1 MLPARNVSAMHAVRI
16 MIAYL
21 AAVTMLHGCVA
32 INFERGPETPV
43 AAARQ
48 LAQSTQVTVEGVVTV
63 ASGTFDDGFAV
74 QDGSGGIYVI
84 RTIGTPVKPGQRARV
99 SGKLV
104 APGQQ
109 VAIEPATIE
118 FLGPG
123 SVPAPPEVKTGAV
136 GPATEGRLIAVRGRV
151 AGEVIDDPPW
161 GCKAYVDDGS
171 GLLLVFIATATRID
185 VNVLRAGQP
194 LRVIGLSGRYEQ
206 HTELLPRAQSDITM
220 LQN

>member
-1 MLPARNVSAMHAVRI
+1 MHFMPSLVRGILHVCLLVVLPT
-16 MIAYL
+16 MIGCT
-21 AAVTMLHGCVA
+21 AVTVGRRADM
-32 INFERGPETPV
+32 PV

-48 LAQSTQVTVEGVVTV
+48 LAQSIQVTVEGIVTV

-74 QDGSGGIYVI
+74 QDGSGGIYVT
-84 RTIGTPVKPGQRARV
+84 RTIGTPAKPGQRARV
-99 SGKLV
+99 SGKRV
-104 APGQQ
+104 APGEQ

-118 FLGPG
+118 FLGTG

-136 GPATEGRLIAVRGRV
+136 GPATEGRLIAVRGKV
-151 AGEVIDDPPW
+151 AGEVIDDQPW

-171 GLLLVFIATATRID
+171 GPLLVFIATATRID
-185 VNVLRAGQP
+185 VKVLRAGQP
-194 LRVIGLSGRYEQ
+194 LRVIGFSGRYEQ